1 MTRMSDALNTMKL
14 TKTYDGKVEALRG
27 VDLAIQRQGLFTL
40 LGQNGAGKTTFLRI
54 LSTQLE
60 ATSGEGRVL
69 GYNVTDQPEEVRK
82 HIAVVP
88 QEAVPYANTT
98 PWEYSYYFAR
108 LRGISGKE
116 AKLLATQALKDT
128 DLWEQRNTICS
139 SLSGGQKRRA
149 IIASALSSQS
159 EVLML
164 DEPTSG
170 LDAVARRNVW
180 AALRR
185 MVKEGRTILLTTHN
199 MEEADV
205 ISDKLAIVDKGQVVA
220 QGRPDE
226 VKALVQQRYRVV
238 VEGEFDCSSYQD
250 RAEMGDRQ
258 IIYLRD
264 QDEALS
270 LVGEVL
276 RTGARA
282 AAAPVSLEDVFVKL
296 VGGVEA

>member
-1 MTRMSDALNTMKL
+1 MSSAVTTNKL
-14 TKTYDGKVEALRG
+14 AKTYEGKVQALRG
-27 VDLAIQRQGLFTL
+27 VNLTVPRGQLFTL

-60 ATSGEGRVL
+60 ATNGDGKVL
-69 GYNVTDQPEEVRK
+69 DYSVTNQPKEVRK

-88 QEAVPYANTT
+88 QEAVTYSMRT
-98 PWEYSYYFAR
+98 PWEYAYYFAR
-108 LRGISGKE
+108 LRGASKQD
-116 AKLLATQALKDT
+116 AKSLAEQSLKDT
-128 DLWEQRNTICS
+128 DLWEQRNQICL

-149 IIASALSSQS
+149 IIASALASHA

-164 DEPTSG
+164 DEPTIG
-170 LDAVARRNVW
+170 LDAVARRTVW

-199 MEEADV
+199 MEEAEV
-205 ISDKLAIVDKGQVVA
+205 ISDTLAIVDKGQIVA

-226 VKALVQQRYRVV
+226 VRELVHQKYRVV
-238 VEGEFDCSSYQD
+238 VEGEFDCSRYED
-250 RAEMGDRQ
+250 KVEMGDRQ
-258 IIYLRD
+258 IIYLHN

-270 LVGEVL
+270 LVGNVL
-276 RTGARA
+276 KTGARA
-282 AAAPVSLEDVFVKL
+282 AAAPVTLEDVFVKL